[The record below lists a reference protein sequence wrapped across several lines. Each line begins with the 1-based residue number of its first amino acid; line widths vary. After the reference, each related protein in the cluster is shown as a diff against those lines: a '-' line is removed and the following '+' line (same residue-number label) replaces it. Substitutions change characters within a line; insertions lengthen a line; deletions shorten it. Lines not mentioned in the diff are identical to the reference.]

1 MTSKYGFSD
10 NTAEEAAVPPVKLPE
25 PKPWSER
32 PSEEAVA
39 ELARRGQ
46 ELGFVSREPGH
57 AATASVAAAPAGR
70 RRKPEPQDKVMVAG
84 PARVLKPF
92 RDFCDAE
99 GLSSYW
105 AGIEKLMKEAGRLK

>member
-1 MTSKYGFSD
+1 
-10 NTAEEAAVPPVKLPE
+10 
-25 PKPWSER
+25 
-32 PSEEAVA
+32 
-39 ELARRGQ
+39 
-46 ELGFVSREPGH
+46 
-57 AATASVAAAPAGR
+57 
-70 RRKPEPQDKVMVAG
+70 MVAG